1 MTFLLLVL
9 LFALPVAELA
19 VLVQVSRAI
28 GILDAIALLLVTSLI
43 GVWLTRRAGRGAL
56 TRIRRTQEAGK
67 LPSREMTD
75 GAIGLGAGVLL
86 VLPGFITDG
95 LGLALFLPPV
105 RAGVR
110 TLVLRRLRRSGR
122 VVVWHDPSRDDGQ
135 RHEGD
140 DVWDVESWEEPAEPG
155 TTHPRPQS
163 WHQGE
168 IGGPR

>member
-19 VLVQVSRAI
+19 VLVQVSQAI

-86 VLPGFITDG
+86 VLPGFITDA

-110 TLVLRRLRRSGR
+110 TLLLRRLRVSGR
-122 VVVWHDPSRDDGQ
+122 AVGWRHAPRGDGERHTRDGI
-135 RHEGD
+135 
-140 DVWDVESWEEPAEPG
+140 WDVESWEEPAEPG
-155 TTHPRPQS
+155 TRHPGPQS

-168 IGGPR
+168 LGGPR